1 LMSTFDAANPNAC
14 TAKRPETTVPQQTL
28 FALNSD
34 FIQDRATRVSS
45 LTKQMNLP
53 TDEERIVALVRKV
66 LGRTPTGFEV
76 DRAKDFL
83 NEANGAAT
91 NGAATNTDGS
101 PIDPERRWTQL
112 AHALLASNEFLF
124 LD

>member
-1 LMSTFDAANPNAC
+1 
-14 TAKRPETTVPQQTL
+14 
-28 FALNSD
+28 
-34 FIQDRATRVSS
+34 
-45 LTKQMNLP
+45 MNLP

-66 LGRTPTGFEV
+66 LSRTPTSFEV
-76 DRAKDFL
+76 DRAKHFL
-83 NEANGAAT
+83 DEANGVAANAAAANAAAA

-101 PIDPERRWTQL
+101 PIDPEGRWTQL